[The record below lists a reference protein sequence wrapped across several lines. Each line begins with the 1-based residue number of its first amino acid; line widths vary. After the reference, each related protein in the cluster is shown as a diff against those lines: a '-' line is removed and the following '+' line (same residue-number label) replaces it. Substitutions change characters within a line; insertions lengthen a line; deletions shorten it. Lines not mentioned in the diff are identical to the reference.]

1 MNNVKHETIVND
13 GSMYRYW
20 LDENNKLFFTVMHQ
34 MGSKD
39 GRTSAAVLGSTNAR
53 RAIVAL
59 LKNPEIT
66 HIVVNDYEIRR
77 AV

>member
-39 GRTSAAVLGSTNAR
+39 GRTSAAVFASRNAR
-53 RAIVAL
+53 RATIAL
-59 LKNPEIT
+59 LEKPEIT
-66 HIVVNDYEIRR
+66 HVVIENYEIRK